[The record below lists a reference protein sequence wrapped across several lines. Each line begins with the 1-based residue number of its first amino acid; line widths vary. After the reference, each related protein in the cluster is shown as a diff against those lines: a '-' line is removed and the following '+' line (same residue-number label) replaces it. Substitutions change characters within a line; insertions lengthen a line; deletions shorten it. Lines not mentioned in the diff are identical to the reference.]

1 MPTPFYWRCC
11 AIEFA
16 FVAGAAFLVCVA
28 VAPARAEE
36 PHIHGQTVPSW
47 YDPNCCSNHDC
58 KPVDDTSLEFDT
70 APGGHP
76 FARYKPTGNVFFQHQ
91 WKTSQDER
99 YHFCINPYNAK
110 SLCFYVRAGA

>member
-1 MPTPFYWRCC
+1 MRHLRVVSLKVSIGL
-11 AIEFA
+11 A
-16 FVAGAAFLVCVA
+16 LL
-28 VAPARAEE
+28 PASAKS
-36 PHIHGQTVPSW
+36 PAYAHSW
-47 YDPNCCSNHDC
+47 YPRECCSNHDC

-99 YHFCINPYNAK
+99 YHVCINPYNAK